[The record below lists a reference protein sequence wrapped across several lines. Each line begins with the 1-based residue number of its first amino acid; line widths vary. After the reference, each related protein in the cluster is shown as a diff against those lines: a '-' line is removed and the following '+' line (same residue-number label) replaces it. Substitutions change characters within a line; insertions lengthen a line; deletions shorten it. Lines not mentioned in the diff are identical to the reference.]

1 MNTRADEA
9 VEKYKNGYNCAQAV
23 VCTYCDLVDGDEK
36 TMFKATEALGI
47 GMGNMEGTCG
57 AVTAACILAG
67 MKRSSGNTEK
77 PDSKGETLR
86 LSRKI
91 LNEFKEKNTT
101 VVCKEL
107 KGIET
112 GKVLFPC
119 TECIREASRIAEKVL
134 FEEN

>member
-77 PDSKGETLR
+77 PDSKGETLS

-112 GKVLFPC
+112 GKVLLPC

>member
-57 AVTAACILAG
+57 AGNTS
-67 MKRSSGNTEK
+67 RSSSVDKVPFWKMKSTFIN
-77 PDSKGETLR
+77 
-86 LSRKI
+86 KI
-91 LNEFKEKNTT
+91 FH
-101 VVCKEL
+101 
-107 KGIET
+107 
-112 GKVLFPC
+112 
-119 TECIREASRIAEKVL
+119 
-134 FEEN
+134 